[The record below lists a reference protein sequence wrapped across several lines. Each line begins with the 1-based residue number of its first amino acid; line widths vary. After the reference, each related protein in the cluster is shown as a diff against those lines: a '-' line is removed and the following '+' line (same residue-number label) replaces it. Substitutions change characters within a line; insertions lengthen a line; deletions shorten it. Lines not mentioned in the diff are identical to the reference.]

1 MERHYWKDL
10 LRVTISSLPRAVAL
24 WFHCWIYATFSF
36 LEGWRSLSL
45 CDDESSPQTLQG
57 THLSHLPHRFCSGDP
72 LGGEHPMAAQESKVG
87 GGSSALGL
95 PGLSTFLECRVFSLL
110 LFLRKG
116 VMCLIEDVVKM
127 YSRIL
132 LCSFNFRDNGCPKT
146 IPDSV
151 YWLNYDKIWW
161 VLYMLL
167 FPLQ

>member
-1 MERHYWKDL
+1 
-10 LRVTISSLPRAVAL
+10 
-24 WFHCWIYATFSF
+24 
-36 LEGWRSLSL
+36 
-45 CDDESSPQTLQG
+45 
-57 THLSHLPHRFCSGDP
+57 
-72 LGGEHPMAAQESKVG
+72 MAAQESKVG

-110 LFLRKG
+110 LFLKKG

-151 YWLNYDKIWW
+151 YWLNYDKI
-161 VLYMLL
+161 
-167 FPLQ
+167 